1 MRPTHNCSTAWF
13 ILILGCLVASAAL
26 AKPISQGPR
35 GVIHRGIGP
44 DGVGDLPFPEATIWM
59 RRAGAQAFIIECA
72 NPTQADLSN
81 YSITLRVPA
90 GYEIMDPSGRFENWG
105 FQINMPEVT
114 RTMEDGRQVVKLA
127 FRGTIPPGDMDGENG
142 YHRYGTLLVLRALPT
157 ANGAG
162 WSPPAA
168 HERGVAR
175 PAPPTADD
183 TRLEYTYLADDWTG
197 PSGSM
202 TVRLLPDLPGTI
214 DKPSMLL
221 CPVDWYLVHFNEA
234 EARALLQ
241 TVHDAGFDTVH
252 INNYHD
258 ELLQQAEEGSW
269 LRGFIPTN
277 REHAR
282 LADELGFRIIFS
294 LIFDW
299 GKDLVVFDKQPEHQ
313 AIGPDGNP
321 VDRIPCPEWWVDEGY
336 KRHWETMQREM
347 DLHHADMYMRG
358 NECNTWHRYCFCDRC
373 KRAFGEAKQLPDAEK
388 LTGEK
393 ILEQYRDDW
402 LDFRCMQ
409 YARVCQRFREG
420 AYQARPGSQFSI
432 YSGLQ
437 DPWCKEKY
445 TTDWRYLGNS
455 CDWAVGTIGDF
466 GVTRQALDGTPL
478 MGRVGIYHSPTQLY
492 GTQLM
497 DWYLDS
503 GAYGLRVFALS
514 YYDGRIL
521 QAAAFLSNFMARF
534 GDILAKHTRHDDW
547 AQTDS
552 ESVKARV
559 LVSEGDRNR
568 LVVVSNNSGESVQA
582 TATIAGIEQ
591 GWSARVYPSGEN
603 LADPARASLTLA
615 PWSVQAVE
623 LAR

>member
-90 GYEIMDPSGRFENWG
+90 GYEIMDPSGRFEKWG

-114 RTMEDGRQVVKLA
+114 RTTEDGHQVVKLA
-127 FRGTIPPGDMDGENG
+127 FRSAIPPGDMDGENG
-142 YHRYGTLLVLRALPT
+142 YHRYGTLLVLRVVGDA
-157 ANGAG
+157 
-162 WSPPAA
+162 
-168 HERGVAR
+168 
-175 PAPPTADD
+175 ADD
-183 TRLEYTYLADDWTG
+183 GRLEYTYLADNWTG

-202 TVRLLPDLPGTI
+202 RVRLLPDLPGAI

-241 TVHDAGFDTVH
+241 TVHAAGFDTLH
-252 INNYHD
+252 FSNYHD

-277 REHAR
+277 RERAR

-299 GKDLVVFDKQPEHQ
+299 GKDLVVFDSQPEHQ
-313 AIGPDGNP
+313 AVGPDGNP
-321 VDRIPCPEWWVDEGY
+321 VDRVPCPEWWVAEGY
-336 KRHWETMQREM
+336 KRHWETMSREM

-358 NECNTWHRYCFCDRC
+358 NECNTWRRYCFCDRC
-373 KRAFGEAKQLPDAEK
+373 KRAFGEAKQVPDAEK
-388 LTGEK
+388 LTGEA
-393 ILEQYRDDW
+393 ILGQYRDEW

-409 YARVCQRFREG
+409 YERVCQRFREG

-455 CDWAVGTIGDF
+455 CDWAVGIIGDY
-466 GVTRQALDGTPL
+466 GVTREALEGTPL

-497 DWYLDS
+497 DCYLDT

-514 YYDGRIL
+514 FYDGRIL

-534 GDILAKHTRHDDW
+534 ADILANHTRHDDW

-552 ESVKARV
+552 EAVKARV
-559 LVSEGDRNR
+559 LVGEDDRTR
-568 LVVVSNNSGESVQA
+568 LIVVSNNSGEAVQA
-582 TATIAGIEQ
+582 TVTIAGVEQ
-591 GWSARVYPSGEN
+591 GWHARLFPSGED
-603 LADPARASLTLA
+603 LADPTTASLTLA